1 MVVPMLILA
10 AGAIAAGLANLPGF
24 SILGIP
30 ESWMSELL
38 PYGHV
43 EPFPTGIAVSSSL
56 VAALGIGVAY
66 AIYVRRII
74 TPEKIMATF
83 SPIHRVLARKY
94 YMDEIYETGIV
105 RKVGLGIVA
114 RGGDIFD
121 RNVVDRIVNV
131 VGSLGRNFGGGIA
144 KLQTGQVQAYGVGIF
159 VGLIVIMAIFWFAT
173 GM

>member
-1 MVVPMLILA
+1 
-10 AGAIAAGLANLPGF
+10 
-24 SILGIP
+24 
-30 ESWMSELL
+30 
-38 PYGHV
+38 
-43 EPFPTGIAVSSSL
+43 
-56 VAALGIGVAY
+56 
-66 AIYVRRII
+66 
-74 TPEKIMATF
+74 
-83 SPIHRVLARKY
+83 
-94 YMDEIYETGIV
+94 MDEIYETGIV